1 MEMAECYTLADQ
13 IDSLIVFFIFKFLR
27 EKYGPGHP
35 SSQGVMSR
43 LLEFSSLYPEI
54 VKKAQEGEQD
64 PLREWFEDSF
74 NFQDFYSQPEKMIN
88 LLLEKIES

>member
-1 MEMAECYTLADQ
+1 
-13 IDSLIVFFIFKFLR
+13 
-27 EKYGPGHP
+27 
-35 SSQGVMSR
+35 MSR